1 MTSLVDEQGFNQGY
15 ALTRAQQRRLGR
27 RTEAMLAAMGAPFPQ
42 PVQILELGCGTGE
55 VALQLAQAP
64 NTEVLGLDRSAR
76 FIRQAAATHGA
87 PNLRFTTA
95 DIVADL
101 PDYPDES
108 YDFIVG
114 NGVLHH
120 VQGDFD
126 RVLPN
131 LKRMLKPGGKLVFW
145 EPNYLNPFIYLIFT
159 FGWLR
164 RMAQLEPGE
173 MAFSPRDIKRRLG
186 ALGMARTTVQTR
198 DFLLP
203 NTPGWLIGTAISLGH
218 GLERVPVVRAW
229 AQSLFLVSVK

>member
-15 ALTRAQQRRLGR
+15 ALTKAQQRRLGR
-27 RTEAMLAAMGAPFPQ
+27 RTEAMLAAMGAPFAR
-42 PVQILELGCGTGE
+42 PVRILELGCGTGE
-55 VALQLAQAP
+55 VAFQLAQAP

-76 FIRQAAATHGA
+76 FMEQAAAAHVA
-87 PNLRFTTA
+87 PNLRFLAA
-95 DIVADL
+95 DIVGDL
-101 PDYPDES
+101 PAFPDES

-131 LKRMLKPGGKLVFW
+131 LKRLLKPGGKLVFW

-159 FGWLR
+159 FPWLR
-164 RMAQLEPGE
+164 RRAQLEPGE
-173 MAFSPRDIKRRLG
+173 MAFSPREIRRRLDS
-186 ALGMARTTVQTR
+186 LGMARTTVQTR

-203 NTPGWLIGTAISLGH
+203 NTPDWLIGTAVSLGH
-218 GLERVPVVRAW
+218 GLERLPGLRAW
-229 AQSLFLVSVK
+229 AQSLFLVATK